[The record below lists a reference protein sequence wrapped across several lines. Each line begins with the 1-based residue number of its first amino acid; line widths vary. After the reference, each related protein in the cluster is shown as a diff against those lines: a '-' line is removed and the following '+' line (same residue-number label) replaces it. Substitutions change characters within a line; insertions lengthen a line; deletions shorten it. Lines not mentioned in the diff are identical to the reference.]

1 MKNKFLVIF
10 LLIYL
15 SGGVFAQEIKLP
27 DLKGYKKT
35 SEYPV
40 YLRDNLWDYIDGAAD
55 TYLAYGFID
64 LHVAEYKKGKNVIK
78 LEIYK
83 QSDHTM
89 AFGIYST
96 ERSSSFHFQQLGSQG
111 YMTSDGSINFFKAN
125 YYVKIRIF
133 SKDENTLKSA
143 ESLAFTVSDLLTGST
158 EMPSA
163 LSLFPKTG
171 KKTNE
176 EIYINESVLGHKF
189 LSNAFKANYES
200 GNDVFSIFI
209 VDNNTPEET
218 RNTVAAYLTV
228 TGSEAMDSDTGK
240 YMVKDGY
247 NGTIFLAWKEKR
259 IVIISGLSKDQS
271 ETADRYASEILR

>member
-1 MKNKFLVIF
+1 MKNKFLIVF
-10 LLIYL
+10 LMIYL

-27 DLKGYKKT
+27 DLKSYKKT
-35 SEYPV
+35 FEYPV
-40 YLRDNLWDYIDGAAD
+40 YLRDNLWDFIDGAAE

-83 QSDHTM
+83 LSDHTM

-111 YMTSDGSINFFKAN
+111 YMTSDGAINFFKAN
-125 YYVKIRIF
+125 YYIKIRIY

-143 ESLAFTVSDLLTGST
+143 ELLASSVSDLLPGST

-163 LSLFPKTG
+163 LSLFPQTG

-200 GNDVFSIFI
+200 GNDVFSVFI
-209 VDNNTPEET
+209 IDNKTTEET
-218 RNTVAAYLTV
+218 RKTVEAYLTA
-228 TGSEAMDSDTGK
+228 TGSDAMDSDTGK

-247 NGTIFLAWKEKR
+247 IGTIFLAWKEKR

-271 ETADRYASEILR
+271 ETADRYTSEILR

>member
-1 MKNKFLVIF
+1 MKNKILFAFFLI
-10 LLIYL
+10 LL
-15 SGGVFAQEIKLP
+15 SGIVFAQDIKLP
-27 DLKGYKKT
+27 DLKGYKET

-55 TYLAYGFID
+55 TYLAYGFVD

-111 YMTSDGSINFFKAN
+111 YMTSDGAINFFKAN
-125 YYVKIRIF
+125 YYVKIRTY

-143 ESLAFTVSDLLTGST
+143 ESLASGVSDLLTGST

-163 LSLFPKTG
+163 LSLFPQTG

-200 GNDVFSIFI
+200 GNDVFSVFI
-209 VDNNTPEET
+209 IDNNTPEET
-218 RNTVAAYLTV
+218 RNTVAAYLTA

-271 ETADRYASEILR
+271 ETADRYTSEILR